1 LDEAAKVVWS
11 KRSFAQF
18 QQLPDQLRERINN
31 RLPLLQ
37 QNPQMYQLETAGKWE
52 GLRRMVVGWYKLYY
66 TYWHS
71 EHTIY
76 VETIVSTRHS
86 DR

>member
-1 LDEAAKVVWS
+1 
-11 KRSFAQF
+11 
-18 QQLPDQLRERINN
+18 
-31 RLPLLQ
+31 
-37 QNPQMYQLETAGKWE
+37 MYQLETAGKWE